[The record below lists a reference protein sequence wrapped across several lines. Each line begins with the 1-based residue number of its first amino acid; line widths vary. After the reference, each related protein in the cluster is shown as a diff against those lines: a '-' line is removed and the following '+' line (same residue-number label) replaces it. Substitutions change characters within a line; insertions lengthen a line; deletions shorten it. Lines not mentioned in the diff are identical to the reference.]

1 MRAEMLEAEEALRE
15 ASVEVE
21 ADRKSPQGQAGVQF
35 GDQQFNLG
43 AQSSKQ
49 QALPNLFARAAMI
62 SEQQRTAVATQA
74 EKEARDKPEEEARLT
89 HELNDEIKALAEEL
103 KRGRHLDRWRLICSS
118 CGSEDQDRRKGPVCS
133 NCSYLVGDGD
143 GFATYP
149 PEQRQTQN
157 DEIVTEEQ
165 LQEQLQ
171 GSPEH
176 QVASTSLERTTQA
189 EHQSGS
195 KHAEQSVPDSTTNNH
210 RNAPNS
216 GAKYVPRELSFLEPS
231 FGIDSHTAALKR
243 KLNPVRLSTP
253 ADRPLSGLDSND
265 PPVLPPIQLGNAKG
279 THTTIPSLNEDNSLV
294 DGLREVDRD
303 WSLITDLAEQ
313 RRRANRMAQRAYR
326 QKLKR
331 RLEDLEKRAGA
342 TDGQGSDQSGTSKDG
357 PLNDIPTSP
366 TERELESARD
376 RNRDRDGD
384 QEISYGSSHDTPHPR
399 GHNFLTG
406 PRKSAP
412 REHNTW
418 MRQRLPT
425 ESSQRADDS
434 DQ

>member
-1 MRAEMLEAEEALRE
+1 MVMPATVPVFGEAGDPNKSPYVGMPEDFMAYLFNSPSPSMRAEMLEAEEALRE

-313 RRRANRMAQRAYR
+313 RRRANRMAQRAY
-326 QKLKR
+326 QA
-331 RLEDLEKRAGA
+331 EETPG
-342 TDGQGSDQSGTSKDG
+342 G
-357 PLNDIPTSP
+357 P
-366 TERELESARD
+366 
-376 RNRDRDGD
+376 
-384 QEISYGSSHDTPHPR
+384 
-399 GHNFLTG
+399 
-406 PRKSAP
+406 
-412 REHNTW
+412 
-418 MRQRLPT
+418 
-425 ESSQRADDS
+425 
-434 DQ
+434 